1 MQKRKV
7 GVEITYDYDN
17 AKYYKVDQNNGT
29 TALCDVQGHP
39 VPRFYRDYS
48 GFASVLDRKE
58 EGRIDEVPVLET
70 IENIPKYIG
79 RPAKY
84 VGYQQVPRPG
94 IKMAAASDECAYTM
108 PTYLEPLPPKLGKV
122 SLKVK
127 VDRRRKSLPSSV
139 RELPSFLHTLESQYA
154 ESLSLKN
161 YLNKTFSTMRDKTD
175 VAALKAENKATVQ
188 NDGID
193 LMGEL
198 RKHRMDTKGKF
209 AAKRPPYTALEI
221 KNKEKA
227 RDAKMNPKRAFL
239 EDRAYEEDVAAV
251 NKRRRDRYPV
261 FFSERD
267 AREAAM
273 RDL

>member
-7 GVEITYDYDN
+7 GVEIIYDYDEG
-17 AKYYKVDQNNGT
+17 KYYKFNQNNGD
-29 TALCDVQGHP
+29 TALCDVQGKP
-39 VPRFYRDYS
+39 VPQFYRDYS
-48 GFASVLDRKE
+48 GFATVLDRKE
-58 EGRIDEVPVLET
+58 DGRIDEVPVLGTLED
-70 IENIPKYIG
+70 IPKYIG

-108 PTYLEPLPPKLGKV
+108 PTYLEPIPPKLGKV

-127 VDRRRKSLPSSV
+127 TDTRPKFLPAKV
-139 RELPSFLHTLESQYA
+139 RALPSFLHTLDSQYA
-154 ESLSLKN
+154 ESLSLN
-161 YLNKTFSTMRDKTD
+161 HYLNKTFSTMRNSGD
-175 VAALKAENKATVQ
+175 VAALKAENKATVM

-209 AAKRPPYTALEI
+209 ASKRPPYTGLEI

-227 RDAKMNPKRAFL
+227 RDRKMNPRRAHL
-239 EDRAYEEDVAAV
+239 EDMAYEEDVAAV
-251 NKRRRDRYPV
+251 NKRRRDRY
-261 FFSERD
+261 
-267 AREAAM
+267 M
-273 RDL
+273 RGPDGK